1 MKLKKLLPTTITIIP
16 LTTPSISMAFINT
29 INFPLYQD
37 FDIVVDEYASN
48 PGVIDTIQQLFPNN
62 LVIDKSEHPYTGVIS
77 YRFNR
82 SKNTFNLL
90 RIDSQFITKNTINL
104 TSLPPK
110 YKNKSFDAFWTDFKR
125 EITPFLISNNDIFNV
140 SNNPK
145 KPLFI
150 ENGVLRNFVI
160 HKKVQI
166 QIDKPLSPGPWK
178 FSDMFEYQSDSY
190 YLNPVSSK
198 NAMWVVDRNHQQNE
212 HPDESLTVLDG
223 SLTIK
228 NNEYWPSILR
238 INFNDFVFQRDNQ
251 NNFFLSWTQS
261 QINDYIEKHVNSL
274 YRLNLWEQIQPKLQN
289 FNDKYLVKSN
299 NDIDL
304 MVRKNKLTFSTTISY
319 LDEDD
324 IKKYVYDQWLKFNG
338 ITTQNNQYYL
348 EVEFDDYV
356 DFVNSFGTEIEKQ
369 NIYKKLIRKFG
380 TTNITIAAGPKPNAI
395 ISYNSLP
402 NQQTKINLIPK
413 LQTNDS
419 NKYWWNRFNIN
430 IPYVENNTNYNRK
443 IFSLKSGVS
452 VPSPD
457 KEQQTEQYTISRL
470 NTDDLTL
477 LSQAIITL
485 VLSPKRNEELIINDN
500 VIPVTLTGFK
510 YQIKPND
517 KAIKIQV
524 KVYNTEMKNGIN
536 AIDKKNFNLFTI
548 TENLFDNIGINSTFD
563 EINFKAHRWDP
574 RTNLE
579 QAQKINP
586 YIISTDFKEVK
597 DKNDSLI
604 PNPDYDYKISPE
616 TGIYEQIWT
625 LNSTLY
631 SLVDNLKLW
640 PSIAK
645 LNEQKLIEYFAE
657 EKNSVIVK
665 TIFADSGLIMK
676 FDKGFNKIDVFY
688 LGNDIDSL
696 KTNRIEH
703 FKLSTNS
710 QETLYFTTPRGE
722 GWYLLSAEQKT
733 GLNKY
738 YLVYQTNQKFK
749 QSQQQNILDSSFA
762 KFKNLKMVNDINS
775 SKYFTSFKEYIKD
788 KSLDFLALK
797 YSDLVIEYENFL
809 LYNNISF
816 KENFK
821 NLKEQEFIEDFEKY
835 LIDNQKL
842 KNTNLPG
849 IKKINQ
855 NNGMV
860 YVEFDKNISKAKNL
874 KLVYELNGAVVE
886 NEYKNLFN
894 NHTAIFDL
902 SNLNPNELAK
912 VKYLLIDSD
921 KLDSSKIEINVS
933 TNIVESFENSN
944 DLKTPLEEYIPNNY
958 NKKPE
963 LNQFKD
969 LLTQFIETKMQNN
982 IDKNI
987 YSYLNSY
994 PIENI
999 EPEKFT
1005 YLDTESDKNV
1015 SVIQLNR
1022 DINEYQIMFN
1032 YNLNPNT
1039 TIIKFIKEDD
1049 KYFLNLSDWL
1059 RKKGYQVNWAIKINP
1074 NLESIKQKLTNRTMS
1089 DWSLNSNELKE
1100 FILNNISSIEIDD
1113 RVYELD
1119 DSLNLNGKNIL
1130 IKDIVDNIKN
1140 VYLTFTDDNLFVDIE
1155 GNIEIKD
1162 EKLII
1167 NRSNYKIEANWAQ
1180 YSNPLDFYKPSALVY
1195 DNLNIDELKEK
1206 LNSFDLLSNFEMN
1219 TVFED
1224 LNYDLNFEYQ
1234 KNFEILNLLN
1244 DIDILTTD
1252 EYTRYLTDEELEADD
1267 KKLVKNIKLI
1277 NPNNNFI
1284 IEHIISEVKSKQ
1296 LVSEEDIDFNKSYDE
1311 IKISLKNILN
1321 DKYIEL
1327 EKKYTLMKLIVEY
1340 WYQKASKTI
1349 AISNHSKTMY
1359 KMPINVLLEQMDS
1372 FEYVIDDK
1380 YPKEYFKNV
1389 NEFFERKRVQLASIK
1404 NNPEKYRFSEKA
1416 IKNYERWL
1424 ELALSLNDSIKK
1436 DILYNFWNFLE
1447 TQANKL
1453 SKDKGEKIRLFAHF
1467 YTKVDIG
1474 NIINDILN
1482 GIKLQSIEHI
1492 RTNEEH
1498 ISSNIYNN
1506 VSLNEKYNKY
1516 DMNIVLISPLT
1527 SITGEYPLNTI
1538 IYSNI
1543 NPKRIDE
1550 LANSLPED
1558 KQNEDENQTKNEVQ
1572 STERIDI
1579 GTYRFNNIDFIIED
1593 EFLSEL
1599 KNRFVKEITLNI
1611 LNVFTLDD
1619 DVKSKIFNDLIITKF
1634 DEEFFNSIFGQ
1645 KDVIVDKNGK
1655 KYYKITKNI
1664 RLNAKPESE
1673 LIFGKNTFN
1682 VNFYININFKPDAE
1696 AKEVK
1701 KKKIIWISSAIV
1713 AILFASGIITTISVL
1728 NKKQRKVKLF

>member
-16 LTTPSISMAFINT
+16 LTTPSISVAFINT
-29 INFPLYQD
+29 INFPLYQN

-62 LVIDKSEHPYTGVIS
+62 LVIDESEHPYTGVIS
-77 YRFNR
+77 YKFKR
-82 SKNTFNLL
+82 SENTFNLL

-140 SNNPK
+140 SNDTK

-150 ENGVLRNFVI
+150 ENGVLSNFVI

-178 FSDMFEYQSDSY
+178 FSDMFKHQSDSY

-251 NNFFLSWTQS
+251 KNNFFLSWTQS

-274 YRLNLWEQIQPKLQN
+274 YKLNLWEQIQPKLQN
-289 FNDKYLVKSN
+289 FNDKYLVKNN

-304 MVRKNKLTFSTTISY
+304 TVVKNKLTFSTTISY

-324 IKKYVYDQWLKFNG
+324 IEKYVYDQWLKFNG

-380 TTNITIAAGPKPNAI
+380 TTNITIAVGPKPNAI

-457 KEQQTEQYTISRL
+457 NEEQTEQYTISRL
-470 NTDDLTL
+470 NSDDLTL

-500 VIPVTLTGFK
+500 VIPVSLTGFK

-517 KAIKIQV
+517 KKIKIQI
-524 KVYNTEMKNGIN
+524 KVYSTELKNDVN
-536 AIDKKNFNLFTI
+536 VIDKNNFNVFTI
-548 TENLFDNIGINSTFD
+548 TENLFGDIGISSTFD
-563 EINFKAHRWDP
+563 EIEFKAHKWNP
-574 RTNLE
+574 STNLE

-586 YIISTDFKEVK
+586 YIIDANFKEVK
-597 DKNDSLI
+597 DKNDLLI

-631 SLVDNLKLW
+631 TLIDDLKLW

-657 EKNSVIVK
+657 EKNSVIAK
-665 TIFADSGLIMK
+665 TIFADSGLTMK

-688 LGNDIDSL
+688 LGNDIDSI
-696 KTNRIEH
+696 KTNRIQH
-703 FKLSTNS
+703 FKLSVNS
-710 QETLYFTTPRGE
+710 QETLYYTTPKGE

-738 YLVYQTNQKFK
+738 YLIYQTNEKFK
-749 QSQQQNILDSSFA
+749 QGEQQNILDRAFA
-762 KFKNLKMVNDINS
+762 KFKDLNMVNDINS
-775 SKYFTSFKEYIKD
+775 SKYFISFKEYIKE
-788 KSLDFLALK
+788 KSLDILALK

-809 LYNNISF
+809 LYNNITF

-821 NLKEQEFIEDFEKY
+821 NLKEQKFISDFEKY
-835 LIDNQKL
+835 LINNQKF
-842 KNTNLPG
+842 KITNLPG
-849 IKKINQ
+849 IKKISQ

-860 YVEFDKNISKAKNL
+860 YIEFDKDIRKAKNI
-874 KLVYELNGAVVE
+874 KLLYELSGAVIE
-886 NEYKNLFN
+886 NNYKKLSN
-894 NHTAIFDL
+894 NHTALFDFSSL
-902 SNLNPNELAK
+902 NSNESAK
-912 VKYLLIDSD
+912 IKYLLIDSD
-921 KLDSSKIEINVS
+921 KLESSKLQINIS
-933 TNIVESFENSN
+933 TNIAEPFQESN
-944 DLKTPLEEYIPNNY
+944 DLGSTLAEYVPNNY
-958 NKKPE
+958 EKKPE

-969 LLTQFIETKMQNN
+969 LLIEFIKSKMQNN

-987 YSYLNSY
+987 YNYLNSF

-1005 YLDTESDKNV
+1005 YLDAESDKNV
-1015 SVIQLNR
+1015 SVNQPNK
-1022 DINEYQIMFN
+1022 DINEYQIEFN
-1032 YNLNPNT
+1032 FNLNPNT
-1039 TIIKFIKEDD
+1039 TIIKFVKQND
-1049 KYFLNLSDWL
+1049 KHILNLTNWL
-1059 RKKGYQVNWAIKINP
+1059 KTKGYQVNWPIKINL
-1074 NLESIKQKLTNRTMS
+1074 NFENIKQKLSYRTMS
-1089 DWSLNSNELKE
+1089 DWSLNSNKLKD
-1100 FILNNISSIEIDD
+1100 FILRNITNIELDD
-1113 RVYELD
+1113 RVYGLN
-1119 DSLNLNGKNIL
+1119 DSLNLNGKDIL
-1130 IKDIVDNIKN
+1130 VKDIVDNIKN

-1155 GNIEIKD
+1155 GNIEISD

-1167 NRSNYKIEANWAQ
+1167 SRSNYKIEANWAQ
-1180 YSNPLDFYKPSALVY
+1180 YSNPLDFYKPSALSY
-1195 DNLNIDELKEK
+1195 DGLNIEQIKEK
-1206 LNSFDLLSNFEMN
+1206 LNSIDLLSNFEMN

-1224 LNYDLNFEYQ
+1224 LNYDLNFEYL
-1234 KNFEILNLLN
+1234 KDFEVLNLLN
-1244 DIDILTTD
+1244 DIDILATD

-1284 IEHIISEVKSKQ
+1284 IEHIINEVKSEQ

-1311 IKISLKNILN
+1311 VKISLKNTLN

-1327 EKKYTLMKLIVEY
+1327 EKKYELMKRIIKH
-1340 WYQKASKTI
+1340 WYEKASKTI
-1349 AISNHSKTMY
+1349 TISNHSKTMY
-1359 KMPINVLLEQMDS
+1359 KMPIDALLSQMDS
-1372 FEYVIDDK
+1372 FEFVIDDK
-1380 YPKEYFKNV
+1380 QSNDYFNTV
-1389 NEFFERKRVQLASIK
+1389 NDFFERKRVELASIK
-1404 NNPEKYRFSEKA
+1404 NNPEKYRFNGKA

-1424 ELALSLNDSIKK
+1424 EFGLSLNDSIKK

-1447 TQANKL
+1447 SQANKL
-1453 SKDKGEKIRLFAHF
+1453 SKNKTEKIRLFAHF
-1467 YTKVDIG
+1467 YTKLDIE
-1474 NIINDILN
+1474 NVINNVLN
-1482 GIKLQSIEHI
+1482 GIKLQSSEHSLS
-1492 RTNEEH
+1492 NVEH
-1498 ISSNIYNN
+1498 ISQNIYNN
-1506 VSLNEKYNKY
+1506 VSLNEKYYQY
-1516 DMNIVLISPLT
+1516 DMNIILVSPLD
-1527 SITGEYPLNTI
+1527 SITGEYSLNTI

-1543 NPKRIDE
+1543 NPKQIDE
-1550 LANSLPED
+1550 SQTNND
-1558 KQNEDENQTKNEVQ
+1558 VQND
-1572 STERIDI
+1572 ERIDI
-1579 GTYRFNNIDFIIED
+1579 RAYKFKDIDFIIEN
-1593 EFLSEL
+1593 EYLSEL
-1599 KNRFVKEITLNI
+1599 KNKFIRVITSNI
-1611 LNVFTLDD
+1611 LNVFSLDD
-1619 DVKSKIFNDLIITKF
+1619 NTKSKIFNDLIITKF
-1634 DEEFFNSIFGQ
+1634 DDKFFNSIFNQ
-1645 KDVIVDKNGK
+1645 KDIIVDKNGK

-1664 RLNAKPESE
+1664 KLNAKQDST
-1673 LIFGKNTFN
+1673 IVFGENAFN